1 MPFISDITH
10 LQNRALLFIDGLYTL
25 NRYLHSLM
33 KLLLSLMMMIIMN
46 ITIRSSTSNGRTQ
59 RIWDCSMCTEEG
71 HALGREMITLGM

>member
-33 KLLLSLMMMIIMN
+33 KLLLTLMMMMMMM
-46 ITIRSSTSNGRTQ
+46 T
-59 RIWDCSMCTEEG
+59 
-71 HALGREMITLGM
+71 MINAIDAIDDSKYIVDNDV